1 MISGSYET
9 AARMLDVP
17 TGLVFMIATGRPADG
32 GPAPVQPDPQ
42 VAAPS
47 SPQRLV
53 NPPLYHPAR
62 KQEVIDWVRW
72 RAERELTRGG

>member
-1 MISGSYET
+1 LISGSYET

-47 SPQRLV
+47 SP
-53 NPPLYHPAR
+53 PLYHPAR